1 MAEVDTFMAGQT
13 LLSRLFYRLLRG
25 LVVFVCVSYTRTKI
39 VGKENIPKSGAFLLA
54 PIHRSNID
62 TPLAAAVTAR
72 RMRFMGKDTIWK
84 IAPIGWIISALGAFP
99 VSRGTADREALRR
112 CVAVL
117 EAGEPLV
124 LFPEGTRQSGPVVHP
139 LFDGAT
145 YVAAK
150 AAQLGLTREWAAA
163 FAPDGV
169 RVNAVIPAEV
179 MTPMYANRIKT
190 FADPAAQLAKI
201 TSRIPLGH
209 RMTLDREIAAA
220 TVFALSPRSAH
231 TTGQWLYV
239 DGGYTHLDRALDS

>member
-1 MAEVDTFMAGQT
+1 MAEVDTFMAGQSF
-13 LLSRLFYRLLRG
+13 LSRLFYRLLRG
-25 LVVFVCVSYTRTKI
+25 LVVFVCVSYTRTTI
-39 VGKENIPKSGAFLLA
+39 IGKENIPKSGAFLLA

-62 TPLAAAVTAR
+62 TPLAAAVTSR

-84 IAPIGWIISALGAFP
+84 FGPIGWIISALGAFP

-150 AAQLGLTREWAAA
+150 A
-163 FAPDGV
+163 GV
-169 RVNAVIPAEV
+169 PIIPVGIGGSERVMPKGSKMIYPRKCVVVIGKP
-179 MTPMYANRIKT
+179 I
-190 FADPAAQLAKI
+190 Q
-201 TSRIPLGH
+201 
-209 RMTLDREIAAA
+209 
-220 TVFALSPRSAH
+220 TVLNGTERLPRSALKDLSSNLSDELQRLFDEAQRLA
-231 TTGQWLYV
+231 GSPNLY
-239 DGGYTHLDRALDS
+239 